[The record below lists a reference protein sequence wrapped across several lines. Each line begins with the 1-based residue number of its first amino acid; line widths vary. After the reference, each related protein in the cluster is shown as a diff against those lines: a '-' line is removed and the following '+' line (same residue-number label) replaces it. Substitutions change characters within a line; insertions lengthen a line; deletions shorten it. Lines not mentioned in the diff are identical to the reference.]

1 MKCQCKK
8 SLNAPTESGVV
19 VRVSGLYAKHSHS
32 TQDGVEFIPAVF
44 YAAASRNIGVLL
56 RYNGKCRAWANN
68 LYASPDAVEKL
79 IVEFVQRYE
88 KFSDKQKLEFKTKNG
103 LRQMCIRDREWAA
116 VKQRPVLLRQIEEND
131 NAQK

>member
-68 LYASPDAVEKL
+68 LYASPDAVEK
-79 IVEFVQRYE
+79 
-88 KFSDKQKLEFKTKNG
+88 FSDKQKLEFKTKNG
-103 LRQMCIRDREWAA
+103 L
-116 VKQRPVLLRQIEEND
+116 L
-131 NAQK
+131 

>member
-1 MKCQCKK
+1 MGNLKYA
-8 SLNAPTESGVV
+8 SNATDCNTRSVALFSFKVLRFLRREIS
-19 VRVSGLYAKHSHS
+19 RFA
-32 TQDGVEFIPAVF
+32 

-68 LYASPDAVEKL
+68 LYATPDAVEKL

-103 LRQMCIRDREWAA
+103 L
-116 VKQRPVLLRQIEEND
+116 L
-131 NAQK
+131 

>member
-1 MKCQCKK
+1 MSMQEIVKCTDRERC
-8 SLNAPTESGVV
+8 SGQGQWVI
-19 VRVSGLYAKHSHS
+19 RQHSHS

-68 LYASPDAVEKL
+68 LYATPDAVEKL

-103 LRQMCIRDREWAA
+103 L
-116 VKQRPVLLRQIEEND
+116 L
-131 NAQK
+131 

>member
-68 LYASPDAVEKL
+68 LYA
-79 IVEFVQRYE
+79 
-88 KFSDKQKLEFKTKNG
+88 T
-103 LRQMCIRDREWAA
+103 
-116 VKQRPVLLRQIEEND
+116 LLRKIEEND

>member
-8 SLNAPTESGVV
+8 SLNAPTES
-19 VRVSGLYAKHSHS
+19 
-32 TQDGVEFIPAVF
+32 
-44 YAAASRNIGVLL
+44 GVLL

-103 LRQMCIRDREWAA
+103 L
-116 VKQRPVLLRQIEEND
+116 L
-131 NAQK
+131 

>member
-1 MKCQCKK
+1 MKSHYPK

-19 VRVSGLYAKHSHS
+19 LTVGGLYVKHAHS
-32 TQDGVEFIPAVF
+32 TQDGVEFIPAAF

-68 LYASPDAVEKL
+68 LYATPDAVEKL

-88 KFSDKQKLEFKTKNG
+88 KFSDEQKLEFKTKNG
-103 LRQMCIRDREWAA
+103 L
-116 VKQRPVLLRQIEEND
+116 L
-131 NAQK
+131 

>member
-79 IVEFVQRYE
+79 IVEFAQRYE
-88 KFSDKQKLEFKTKNG
+88 RFKNWNSKPRMGCCETAACSAKANRGKRQCTK
-103 LRQMCIRDREWAA
+103 I
-116 VKQRPVLLRQIEEND
+116 KST
-131 NAQK
+131 